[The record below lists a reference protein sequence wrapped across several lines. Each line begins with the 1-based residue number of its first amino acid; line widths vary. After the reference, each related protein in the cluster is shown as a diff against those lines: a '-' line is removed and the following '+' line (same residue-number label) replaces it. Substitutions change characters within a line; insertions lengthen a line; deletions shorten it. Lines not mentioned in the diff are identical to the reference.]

1 MHLQDLDV
9 VVGVERLGD
18 LAGEGG
24 EQIDAEAHVA
34 GGDDGGVAGGGRNL
48 GLVLGLE
55 AGGAV
60 YVHDAGVG
68 GEAGEF
74 HRGLGDREIE
84 HRIDL
89 GEQLERVVR
98 DEDAELAETRQ
109 QADVLTQRDRAFL
122 LDGAGDDTVL
132 PRVDGPHQLAPHP
145 PGRPGDGDLHLA
157 HGADPCRFVRV

>member
-1 MHLQDLDV
+1 M
-9 VVGVERLGD
+9 
-18 LAGEGG
+18 
-24 EQIDAEAHVA
+24 
-34 GGDDGGVAGGGRNL
+34 
-48 GLVLGLE
+48 
-55 AGGAV
+55 
-60 YVHDAGVG
+60 HDAGVG

-122 LDGAGDDTVL
+122 LDGAGDGYSRPARGWSAPARAPSARP
-132 PRVDGPHQLAPHP
+132 PR
-145 PGRPGDGDLHLA
+145 
-157 HGADPCRFVRV
+157 